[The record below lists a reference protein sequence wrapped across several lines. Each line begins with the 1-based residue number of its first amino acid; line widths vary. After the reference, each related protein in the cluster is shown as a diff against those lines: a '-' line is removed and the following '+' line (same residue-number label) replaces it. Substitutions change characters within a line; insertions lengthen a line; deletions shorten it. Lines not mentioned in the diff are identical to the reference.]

1 MKPVKT
7 ILLLLLIS
15 AVGTA
20 QNVNGRILKRTSMQ
34 VGGYVT
40 ASCSSPACEASIPL
54 VPPLKVICPAPAGNT
69 CTISVQ
75 VSSSARASQGST
87 GIFRYT
93 GDGGLIGASMNPDF
107 LWQDYGNETA
117 VPASFNFPIVVTN
130 TTNFQ
135 LHKVEVDLVCR
146 NSTGIC
152 SVSTAAN
159 SRYDV
164 STTVRTDVFVT

>member
-15 AVGTA
+15 AVGNA
-20 QNVNGRILKRTSMQ
+20 QNVNGRVLKRTSMQ
-34 VGGYVT
+34 VGGYIT
-40 ASCSSPACEASIPL
+40 ASCSSFGCEASVPL
-54 VPPLKVICPAPAGNT
+54 VPPLKVICPVPAGNT

-93 GDGGLIGASMNPDF
+93 GDGALIGTSMNPEF
-107 LWQDYGNETA
+107 LWQDYGNESA

-130 TTNFQ
+130 TTNSQ
-135 LHKVEVDLVCR
+135 LHKVEVDLVCM
-146 NSTGIC
+146 NSTGVC

-159 SRYDV
+159 TRYDV
-164 STTVRTDVFVT
+164 STTVRTDVFVP